1 MRANPVRSG
10 SRCQVALTTGILL
23 MLSSGCLKAD
33 LEPQLCQRGQILLED
48 DFESL
53 EDVPARWFF
62 REQWTVAQ
70 GALMRAAIPGE
81 NKRVF
86 VKKPRY
92 GDCIIE
98 LKVAF
103 QGAEEIR
110 IMTGT
115 PGKYNAVV
123 LLWPHGFRVTT
134 ARDQTVPHFPTIHGE
149 CAHRFERGQFYQVM
163 IEILGEEILV
173 RVGDENHMVVGS
185 HPILDRERDYFAFQ
199 VDRPGAAF
207 DDVVLASATGR
218 AEGWEESCRKLEQ
231 LQSKRPWLPHE
242 PGEQQKIREIIARDQ
257 LYRESAVFRD
267 LVAQTEERKLAAARK
282 FPEVFRTVKERR
294 KKVAL
299 ESKRLIA
306 EDSVYLAL
314 RNGINKLKRSEVE
327 LLHLLH
333 PGLKDLPEAR
343 YHAALAEARE
353 KSKETTAFKLVAA
366 NREIMERKMRS
377 RYPYLEK
384 SDQELLSESRLAR
397 SKVADT
403 PDFKQAT
410 RAVAEA
416 VRKEKEVV
424 MEEARELEIVFA
436 REKANP

>member
-1 MRANPVRSG
+1 MRANPVRFG
-10 SRCQVALTTGILL
+10 SRRQVALTTGILL
-23 MLSSGCLKAD
+23 MLFSGCLRAG
-33 LEPQLCQRGQILLED
+33 LEPQLCQRGQVLLAD

-70 GALMRAAIPGE
+70 GALMRAGIPGE

-149 CAHRFERGQFYQVM
+149 CAHQFERHRFYQVM
-163 IEILGEEILV
+163 IEIFGEEILV

-218 AEGWEESCRKLEQ
+218 VEGWEDSFRKLEE
-231 LQSKRPWLPHE
+231 LQARRPWLPHE

-294 KKVAL
+294 KKIAL

-306 EDSVYLAL
+306 EDSAYLAL

-353 KSKETTAFKLVAA
+353 KSKETTALQLVTA

-377 RYPYLEK
+377 RYPHLEK

-397 SKVADT
+397 SKVANT
-403 PDFKQAT
+403 PNFKLAT

>member
-1 MRANPVRSG
+1 MRTNPVRPV
-10 SRCQVALTTGILL
+10 SRCQFALIAGILV
-23 MLSSGCLKAD
+23 MLFSGGLIASI
-33 LEPQLCQRGQILLED
+33 EPRLCQRGQLLLAD
-48 DFESL
+48 DFANL
-53 EDVPARWFF
+53 EEVSAHWFF
-62 REQWTVAQ
+62 REQWTVAE
-70 GALMRAAIPGE
+70 GALIRTGIPGE

-86 VKKPRY
+86 VKKPQY

-149 CAHRFERGQFYQVM
+149 CAHRFEKGRFYQVM

-185 HPILDRERDYFAFQ
+185 HPILNRERDYFAFQ

-207 DDVVLASATGR
+207 DDIVLTSAAGR
-218 AEGWEESCRKLEQ
+218 AEGWEDRYRKLEQ
-231 LQSKRPWLPHE
+231 LQANRSWLFHE

-257 LYRESAVFRD
+257 LYRESAVFRG
-267 LVAQTEERKLAAARK
+267 LVTRTQERKLAAARK

-294 KKVAL
+294 KKIAL
-299 ESKRLIA
+299 ESKRLLA
-306 EDSVYLAL
+306 EDPVFLTF
-314 RNGINKLKRSEVE
+314 RNGINKLKRSEVK

-333 PGLKDLPEAR
+333 PGLENLPEVR
-343 YHAALAEARE
+343 YHVALAEARE
-353 KSKETTAFKLVAA
+353 KSKDTTAFQLVVA
-366 NREIMERKMRS
+366 NREIMEGKLRS
-377 RYPYLEK
+377 RYPHLEK
-384 SDQELLSESRLAR
+384 DDEDLLAESRLAR
-397 SKVADT
+397 SEVADQ
-403 PDFKQAT
+403 PDFKQVT
-410 RAVAEA
+410 RAIAEA
-416 VRKEKEVV
+416 ARAEKEAV
-424 MEEARELEIVFA
+424 MNAARVLKMVFA
-436 REKANP
+436 EGKENQ

>member
-1 MRANPVRSG
+1 MRANPVRFG

-23 MLSSGCLKAD
+23 MLSSGCLRAG
-33 LEPQLCQRGQILLED
+33 LEPQLCQRGQVLLAD

-62 REQWTVAQ
+62 RERWTVAE
-70 GALMRAAIPGE
+70 GALMRSGIPGE

-149 CAHRFERGQFYQVM
+149 CAHRFERHRFYQVM

-185 HPILDRERDYFAFQ
+185 HPILDQERDYFAFQ

-218 AEGWEESCRKLEQ
+218 AEGWEDTCRKLEK
-231 LQSKRPWLPHE
+231 LQSRRPWLPHE
-242 PGEQQKIREIIARDQ
+242 LGEQQKIREIIARDQ
-257 LYRESAVFRD
+257 LYRESSVFRD

-294 KKVAL
+294 KKIAL

-306 EDSVYLAL
+306 EDSAYLAL

-343 YHAALAEARE
+343 YHVALAEARE
-353 KSKETTAFKLVAA
+353 KSKETTALQLVAA

-377 RYPYLEK
+377 RYPHLEK

-397 SKVADT
+397 SEVADQ
-403 PDFKQAT
+403 PDFKLVT
-410 RAVAEA
+410 RAIAEA
-416 VRKEKEVV
+416 SRAEKEAVV
-424 MEEARELEIVFA
+424 NAARALEMVFA
-436 REKANP
+436 DGKEDR